1 MDRATLKQHLAL
13 AEEHVAKSQEHI
25 TRQQELVAELE
36 CHGHT
41 RVAEKAKRL
50 LAQFL
55 ELDVLHVAHR
65 DRLKQQL
72 DS

>member
-13 AEEHVAKSQEHI
+13 AEEHVAKSQKHI
-25 TRQQELVAELE
+25 ARQQELVAELE
-36 CHGHT
+36 RHRHT
-41 RVAEKAKRL
+41 RVAEEAKRL

-65 DRLKQQL
+65 DRLKQEL
-72 DS
+72 DG